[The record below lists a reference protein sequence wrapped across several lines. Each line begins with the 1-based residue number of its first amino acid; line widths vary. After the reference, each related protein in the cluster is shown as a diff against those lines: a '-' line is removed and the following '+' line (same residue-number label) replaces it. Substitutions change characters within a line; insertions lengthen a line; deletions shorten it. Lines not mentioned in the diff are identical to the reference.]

1 LAGAA
6 YYSKKCMNEDKR
18 EPGDERLGTL
28 LRSARPMAELRP
40 GFQDAVWRRL
50 ENGERLP
57 AGILERIAGWFLTP
71 RLATAGLAAV
81 LLLAGGAGAMRG
93 MRTGERD
100 ARERYV
106 ASVDPSYPGQR

>member
-1 LAGAA
+1 M
-6 YYSKKCMNEDKR
+6 KEDKR

-28 LRSARPMAELRP
+28 LRSARPKAELRP
-40 GFQDAVWRRL
+40 GFQDAVWRRI
-50 ENGERLP
+50 EKRETLP
-57 AGILERIAGWFLTP
+57 AGILERLAAWFLTP

-93 MRTGERD
+93 MRTGERE

-106 ASVDPSYPGQR
+106 SSVDPSYLRQR